1 MTEVRGRVAQRGNV
15 SLLVVILLPALLA
28 AAGLVLDGGRQLE
41 VRRDATAA
49 AASAAAR
56 AATQLSEQEIHG
68 GALDAAL
75 AIRRA
80 GAELASQGMAG
91 SVAVSGGEVTVTV
104 EATVDRLI
112 LPGAASVSS
121 SATASPVEGVRT
133 GTAP

>member
-1 MTEVRGRVAQRGNV
+1 MTDVHGRGSRGNV

-28 AAGLVLDGGRQLE
+28 AAGLVLDGGRQLA
-41 VRRDATAA
+41 VRRDASA

-75 AIRRA
+75 ATRRA

-91 SVAVSGGEVTVTV
+91 TVAVSGAEVTVTV

-121 SATASPVEGVRT
+121 SATASPVAGVRT